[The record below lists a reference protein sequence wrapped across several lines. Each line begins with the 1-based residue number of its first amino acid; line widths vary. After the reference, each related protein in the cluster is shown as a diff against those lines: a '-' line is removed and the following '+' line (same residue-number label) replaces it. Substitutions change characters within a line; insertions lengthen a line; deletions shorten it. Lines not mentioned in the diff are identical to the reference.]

1 MKVFKIKYLKLA
13 FKVLPFK
20 NFVETDDELRLV
32 RKQRNS
38 FMEKKMHISM
48 TLKEEKKN
56 GTKYYFHIFF
66 FFFFSSLPISLSVS
80 INLVGSFHHKSFLF
94 VNELISL

>member
-38 FMEKKMHISM
+38 FMEKNKMHISM

-66 FFFFSSLPISLSVS
+66 FFFFPL
-80 INLVGSFHHKSFLF
+80 FLYLCQF
-94 VNELISL
+94 LLI